1 MLVKQ
6 ILGSTGPGSV
16 ITVKPSTKLS
26 EIAAILA
33 EKHIGGLIV
42 SDDGTKADGI
52 VSERDIVRILAEKG
66 SECMDIQAVEVMT
79 SDLKTCGMDDTADEI
94 LQRMTDGRFR
104 HMPVVVGDEMVGIV
118 TIGDLVKARL
128 SELSMEKDALQ
139 GMIMGR

>member
-6 ILGSTGPGSV
+6 ILRSPGPGSV

-26 EIAAILA
+26 EVAKILA
-33 EKHIGGLIV
+33 EKRIGGLIV
-42 SDDGTKADGI
+42 SEDGNKADGI
-52 VSERDIVRILAEKG
+52 VSERDIVRILAKKG
-66 SECMDIQAVEVMT
+66 AASMDIQASEIMT
-79 SDLKTCGMDDTADEI
+79 SDLKTCGLDDTADEI

-118 TIGDLVKARL
+118 TIGDLVSARL

-139 GMIMGR
+139 GMIMGH